1 MVIVESYGMWIV
13 FTPDAVDTVRMV
25 GKYIVIT
32 LRPLT
37 QFVW

>member
-13 FTPDAVDTVRMV
+13 FTTNAVDTVCMV

-32 LRPLT
+32 LRPLIP
-37 QFVW
+37 FIW